1 MTSNSPTRDD
11 ETQSFPLNS
20 PPLIQHTRT
29 SIGIVSQS
37 QERAVSQSHNEH
49 SPSAQF
55 DLLLRAHE
63 AIDGNVDQTPARGI
77 SCHC

>member
-29 SIGIVSQS
+29 NIGIVSQS
-37 QERAVSQSHNEH
+37 QAVSQLHNDH
-49 SPSAQF
+49 SPTNTQF

-63 AIDGNVDQTPARGI
+63 EIDGIVDQTPAGI
-77 SCHC
+77 YPLFL